1 MNKPETV
8 NLIKGTFAPEEA
20 RELLLELLDSKITF
34 HNRRNWSSKE
44 RFGEPDAIS
53 KQKLEYLEE
62 ARTNLKTLLAEAIN
76 QQKSVTINSTIELKI
91 ED

>member
-8 NLIKGTFAPEEA
+8 NLIKGTFAPEEE

>member
-1 MNKPETV
+1 MNETETV

-20 RELLLELLDSKITF
+20 QEILLKLLNSKINF

-44 RFGEPDAIS
+44 RFGEPDVFS

-62 ARTNLKTLLAEAIN
+62 ARRNLKTLLAEAIN
-76 QQKSVTINSTIELKI
+76 QQKSVTINSIIELKV

>member
-1 MNKPETV
+1 MNETETV

-20 RELLLELLDSKITF
+20 QELLLALLNSKITF

-44 RFGEPDAIS
+44 RFGEPNVFS

-62 ARTNLKTLLAEAIN
+62 ARRNLKTLLAEAIK
-76 QQKSVTINSTIELKI
+76 QQKSVTINSTIEFKI